1 MAFVCA
7 VPQGAAQTDNKK
19 PAVKTAGFLLGVRL
33 KYLSLI
39 SL

>member
-7 VPQGAAQTDNKK
+7 VPQGAARTDDKK
-19 PAVKTAGFLLGVRL
+19 PAVKTAGFLLGIVL
-33 KYLSLI
+33 DYLSLI